1 MQNLKPGSIL
11 HGGTY
16 KIVRFI
22 ASGGFGCTYEAKHT
36 MLDSRVAIKEFFVKD
51 FCNRGDDTAQITV
64 GTLSKKGLVDRLRK
78 KFVDEAKALHS
89 LHHPGIVSV
98 TDIFEENGT
107 SYFVMD
113 YIDGESLSAKV
124 KKEGPMS
131 EAQALKYI
139 RQVAEALKYVH
150 ANNRLHLDIKP
161 ANIMVD
167 GKDNAV
173 LIDFGASKQ
182 YDEVNG
188 ENTST
193 LMGKTPGYAPLE
205 QMGNDVV
212 QFFPSTDIYALGAT
226 LYKLLTGVTPLSANM
241 LAAGEDLQPLPTN
254 VSAKTANAIKRSMSL
269 KRSERP
275 QSIDDFLNML
285 PAEGTASTYRP
296 AAAAASTGDLEA
308 TALTGPGGR
317 PLGGRD
323 SEATQFMGGNGG
335 GNSGSHPIQPL
346 DLPTADDDDDDD
358 GGKGRG
364 WLPVLV
370 GIIVAAAVG
379 IGGYFAYERWFNE
392 PDVRS
397 VTIED
402 FDLDV
407 LKGESRGASSY
418 DDYYDSSSPSAA
430 QASGTYYDTYNASAA
445 AADST
450 DYGYYAPAAAEAW

>member
-16 KIVRFI
+16 RIERFI
-22 ASGGFGCTYEAKHT
+22 ASGGFGCTYEAVHT
-36 MLDSRVAIKEFFVKD
+36 LLDARVAIKEFFVKD

-78 KFVDEAKALHS
+78 KFVDEARALHS

-113 YIDGESLSAKV
+113 FIDGESLSAKL

-139 RQVAEALKYVH
+139 RQIADALKYVH

-167 GKDNAV
+167 NKDKAV

-226 LYKLLTGVTPLSANM
+226 LYKLLTGLTPLSANM
-241 LAAGEDLQPLPTN
+241 LAAGDELQPLPAN
-254 VSAKTANAIKRSMSL
+254 VSAATANAIKRSMSL
-269 KRSERP
+269 KRSDRP
-275 QSIDDFLNML
+275 QSIDEFLRLL
-285 PAEGTASTYRP
+285 PAEGTVSTYRP
-296 AAAAASTGDLEA
+296 VAAEATAGDLEA

-317 PLGGRD
+317 PLNHHE
-323 SEATQFMGGNGG
+323 SEATQFEGGNGVG
-335 GNSGSHPIQPL
+335 THTHTPIKPL
-346 DLPTADDDDDDD
+346 EIHTHDDDDDDD
-358 GGKGRG
+358 DNKGKG

-370 GIIVAAAVG
+370 AIIVAAAVG
-379 IGGYFAYERWFNE
+379 IGGYFAYNKWFNE

-402 FDLDV
+402 FDFDALGNGRV
-407 LKGESRGASSY
+407 
-418 DDYYDSSSPSAA
+418 
-430 QASGTYYDTYNASAA
+430 SGYEDAVSEEIVPYYDTPAEYEAS

-450 DYGYYAPAAAEAW
+450 YYSPYY

>member
-1 MQNLKPGSIL
+1 
-11 HGGTY
+11 
-16 KIVRFI
+16 
-22 ASGGFGCTYEAKHT
+22 

-51 FCNRGDDTAQITV
+51 FCNRADDTAQITV
-64 GTLSKKGLVDRLRK
+64 GTLSKKGLVDRLRR

-89 LHHPGIVSV
+89 LHHSGIVSV

-113 YIDGESLSAKV
+113 YIDGQSLSAKL
-124 KKEGPMS
+124 KSEGPMS

-139 RQVAEALKYVH
+139 RQIADALKYVH

-161 ANIMVD
+161 ANIMVNAS
-167 GKDNAV
+167 DNAV

-226 LYKLLTGVTPLSANM
+226 LYKLLSGITPLSANM
-241 LAAGEDLQPLPTN
+241 LAAGEELQPLPAN
-254 VSAKTANAIKRSMSL
+254 VSATTANAIKRSMSL

-275 QSIDDFLNML
+275 QSIDEFLALL
-285 PAEGTASTYRP
+285 PAEGTVSTAKP
-296 AAAAASTGDLEA
+296 VAAGIKGDIEA

-317 PLGGRD
+317 PLEGSKPGD
-323 SEATQFMGGNGG
+323 DVEATQYVAGNGG
-335 GNSGSHPIQPL
+335 HSVGNSGSVPIESVNIP
-346 DLPTADDDDDDD
+346 ASDDHEERA
-358 GGKGRG
+358 GGKG
-364 WLPVLV
+364 WLPILV
-370 GIIVAAAVG
+370 AIVVAAGVCV
-379 IGGYFAYERWFNE
+379 GGYFAYNKWFNE

-397 VTIED
+397 VTIDD
-402 FDLDV
+402 FDIPTPKNGYADYRAAEADTTYYYNDYV
-407 LKGESRGASSY
+407 EDNDYVAVATDSTAVATDAYYY
-418 DDYYDSSSPSAA
+418 DDYNDVAK
-430 QASGTYYDTYNASAA
+430 
-445 AADST
+445 
-450 DYGYYAPAAAEAW
+450 

>member
-1 MQNLKPGSIL
+1 MQNLKPGSTL
-11 HGGTY
+11 RGGTY

-22 ASGGFGCTYEAKHT
+22 ASGGFGCTYEARHT
-36 MLDSRVAIKEFFVKD
+36 LLDSRVAIKEFFVKD

-107 SYFVMD
+107 SYYVMD
-113 YIDGESLSAKV
+113 YIDGQSLSAMV
-124 KKEGPMS
+124 NQGGPLS
-131 EAQALKYI
+131 EAKALKYI
-139 RQVAEALKYVH
+139 RQVADALRYVH
-150 ANNRLHLDIKP
+150 EHNRLHLDIKP

-167 GKDNAV
+167 ANDNAI

-241 LAAGEDLQPLPTN
+241 LAAGEGLKPLPSN
-254 VSAKTANAIKRSMSL
+254 ISKKTSDAIDHAMTLQRS
-269 KRSERP
+269 RRP
-275 QSIDDFLNML
+275 QSIDEFIAYL
-285 PAEGTASTYRP
+285 PVEGAVAEVKPRSAAAEISVSPADDDATQLTSGPGAPTPPASPRKPAAPVTP
-296 AAAAASTGDLEA
+296 LQLPTEDEDDNGGGGKKWLAGVIAAVVAAAAC
-308 TALTGPGGR
+308 
-317 PLGGRD
+317 
-323 SEATQFMGGNGG
+323 
-335 GNSGSHPIQPL
+335 
-346 DLPTADDDDDDD
+346 
-358 GGKGRG
+358 
-364 WLPVLV
+364 V
-370 GIIVAAAVG
+370 
-379 IGGYFAYERWFNE
+379 GGYFAYQKWFTS

-397 VTIED
+397 IDIEKE
-402 FDLDV
+402 FDLDIA
-407 LKGESRGASSY
+407 KGFGTYDAPATAPEASG
-418 DDYYDSSSPSAA
+418 DYNYGYDSS
-430 QASGTYYDTYNASAA
+430 YNVYS
-445 AADST
+445 DST
-450 DYGYYAPAAAEAW
+450 YSDPYYYAPVDSVAPEASNYAYYE